1 MSAYE
6 VRYSLARLE
15 AKLEVPTCE
24 IGTIAHNVKFYFVA
38 CLRAEWALDQVDE
51 LLFEIEIENWEHT
64 NAPDIA
70 TFHPSRIT
78 PRLAARASTSSCGR
92 YQPSVVSRVVRAVCY
107 HC

>member
-64 NAPDIA
+64 NAPD
-70 TFHPSRIT
+70 HPSRIT